1 MNLNE
6 LSGRL
11 HYGLK
16 PVPGADWSAFDRRR
30 LRDYF
35 TRVLQGD
42 APEDT
47 DHAGRESLLR
57 NMDFMTDSADSC
69 AAAVDGLLL
78 FGSAPQRFL
87 PEPNLGECDAGLRL
101 HGSPGHGH
109 SQQGY
114 PRYACP

>member
-1 MNLNE
+1 MTHNE
-6 LSGRL
+6 ISELL

-47 DHAGRESLLR
+47 DRAGWEGLLR
-57 NMDFMTDSADSC
+57 NMDFMTDSA
-69 AAAVDGLLL
+69 G
-78 FGSAPQRFL
+78 
-87 PEPNLGECDAGLRL
+87 
-101 HGSPGHGH
+101 
-109 SQQGY
+109 
-114 PRYACP
+114 